1 MQMLIADRWTD
12 ASDGKT
18 RPVINPATGE
28 IVDTVP
34 EATVADVTRA
44 IDVAVEA
51 QRAWAE
57 RTTRERAQV
66 VRKAAGMIRDR
77 RLELGKLL
85 SLEAGKPYMAE
96 AVWEFDS
103 VAFVLEVGCEVALHH
118 YGATMPFATEPG
130 YDKDLQ
136 FTIHVPRG
144 VIACIVPYN
153 FPPAIWSFKVGAAL
167 AAGNAVIVKAPSYD
181 PLAVIKCHEILIEAG
196 VPPEVIQVLTGG
208 GGRVGDALVSDP
220 RIDAINF
227 TGSTATGVSIAR
239 RAAEHLTPYYFELG
253 GNDGLI
259 ICDDADMDLAVSEAG
274 DKSRNSGQACSA
286 AKRFIVHNSVKK
298 RFVERLIDERLSK
311 LVLGDP
317 LDPDTTMGP
326 LIGKPAADTIE
337 RQVDLTVKQGGK
349 IRFGG
354 KRRNSY
360 AFYEPTVIEDV
371 TPGMDIARD
380 MEVFGPVWPIIGFD
394 TLDEAVQIHNNS
406 SYGLGGGI
414 MTPDMKTALQVARK
428 LKTGHV
434 AINASGGFRAAEL
447 PFGGGQK
454 ASGNSRE
461 SMLAVMHEV
470 TQTKSIILRYV
481 FEEGSLPTGDGPLVA

>member
-1 MQMLIADRWTD
+1 MKMLIGSDWVD
-12 ASDGKT
+12 ASDGAT
-18 RPVINPATGE
+18 RQVINPANGE
-28 IVDTVP
+28 VVDTVP
-34 EATVADVTRA
+34 DATNEDVERA
-44 IDVAVEA
+44 ITIAVKA
-51 QRAWAE
+51 QEEWAE
-57 RTTRERAQV
+57 RTTRERCQLV
-66 VRKAAGMIRDR
+66 QKAARLIKER
-77 RLELGKLL
+77 RIELGKLL
-85 SLEAGKPYMAE
+85 SLETGKPFMAE

-103 VAFVLEVGCEVALHH
+103 VAYVLEAGCEVAKHD
-118 YGATMPFATEPG
+118 YGRTMALSTEPG
-130 YDKDLQ
+130 YDHDIQ
-136 FTIHVPRG
+136 YTMHAPRG

-196 VPPEVIQVLTGG
+196 VPPEVIQVITGS

-227 TGSTATGVSIAR
+227 TGSTATGVSIAK
-239 RAAEHLTPYYFELG
+239 RAAVHLTPYYFELG

-259 ICDDADMDLAVSEAG
+259 ICDDADMELAVQESA

-298 RFVERLIDERLSK
+298 RFTERLIEEHLSK

-317 LDPDTTMGP
+317 LDPATTMGP
-326 LIGKPAADTIE
+326 MIGKSAADEIE
-337 RQVDLTVKQGGK
+337 RQVRLTESQGGK

-354 KRRNSY
+354 KRGNSY

-371 TPGMDIARD
+371 SPEMDIARD

-394 TLDEAVQIHNNS
+394 SPEEAVRIHNNS
-406 SYGLGGGI
+406 CYGLGGGV
-414 MTPDMKTALQVARK
+414 MAADMKKAIQMAHK
-428 LKTGHV
+428 MKTGHV
-434 AINASGGFRAAEL
+434 AINGSGGFRAAEL
-447 PFGGGQK
+447 PFGGGKK

-461 SMLAVMHEV
+461 SMSEVMREV
-470 TQTKSIILRYV
+470 TQIKSIILRYV
-481 FEEGSLPTGDGPLVA
+481 LKDAA

>member
-1 MQMLIADRWTD
+1 MKMLVGSDWVD
-12 ASDGKT
+12 ASDRAT
-18 RPVINPATGE
+18 RNVINPATGE
-28 IVDTVP
+28 VVDTIP
-34 EATVADVTRA
+34 DASEADVARA
-44 IDVAVEA
+44 IGIALEA
-51 QRAWAE
+51 QKAWAE
-57 RTTRERAQV
+57 RTTRERCELVQ
-66 VRKAAGMIRDR
+66 KAARLIKER

-85 SLEAGKPYMAE
+85 SLETGKPYMAE

-103 VAFVLEVGCEVALHH
+103 VAFVLEAGCEVAKHD
-118 YGATMPFATEPG
+118 YGRTMPLATEPG
-130 YDKDLQ
+130 YDNDIQ
-136 FTIHVPRG
+136 FTMHYPRG

-181 PLAVIKCHEILIEAG
+181 PLAVIKCHEILVEAG
-196 VPPEVIQVLTGG
+196 VPPEVVQVLTGG
-208 GGRVGDALVSDP
+208 GARVGNALVSDP

-286 AKRFIVHNSVKK
+286 AKRFIVHNSVRK

-317 LDPDTTMGP
+317 LDPTTTMGP
-326 LIGKPAADTIE
+326 MIGKPAADEIA
-337 RQVDLTVKQGGK
+337 RQVSLTESQGGK

-354 KRRNSY
+354 RRGNSY
-360 AFYEPTVIEDV
+360 AFFEPTVIEDV
-371 TPGMDIARD
+371 TPAMDIARD

-394 TLDEAVQIHNNS
+394 TVEEAIRIHNNS
-406 SYGLGGGI
+406 CYGLGGGV
-414 MTPDMKTALQVARK
+414 MAANMKKAIQIAHRM
-428 LKTGHV
+428 KTGHV

-447 PFGGGQK
+447 PFGGGTK

-461 SMLAVMHEV
+461 SMSEVMREV
-470 TQTKSIILRYV
+470 TQQKSIILRYV
-481 FEEGSLPTGDGPLVA
+481 LADGA